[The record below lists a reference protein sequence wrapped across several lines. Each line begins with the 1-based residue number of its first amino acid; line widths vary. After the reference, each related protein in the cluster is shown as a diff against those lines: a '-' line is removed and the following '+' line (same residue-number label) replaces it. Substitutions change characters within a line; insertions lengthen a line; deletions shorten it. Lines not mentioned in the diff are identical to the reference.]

1 MSQESA
7 SMPTPT
13 ERRGES
19 ESAAKA
25 RRVLRRKQD
34 KKLDEGLE
42 ETFPASD
49 PVSVTQT
56 THVGRG
62 NNRRVGKIS

>member
-1 MSQESA
+1 
-7 SMPTPT
+7 MPTPT
-13 ERRGES
+13 ERIAES
-19 ESAAKA
+19 DSAAKA
-25 RRVLRRKQD
+25 RMVRKLRQD

-49 PVSVTQT
+49 PVSLTQT

-62 NNRRVGKIS
+62 NNRRIGKTS